1 MHLKCH
7 LCMLKKKTLT
17 FLLLLDP
24 CNLNLIVNM
33 SNNGAIST
41 KLNDMQSLVP
51 PAAILAES

>member
-1 MHLKCH
+1 MSLMHVE
-7 LCMLKKKTLT
+7 KKTLT
-17 FLLLLDP
+17 FLLLDH